1 MMPLIMILN
10 NVNTDVVNAV
20 VDDNINNVVVDIN
33 NVNRWC

>member
-33 NVNRWC
+33 NANRWC